1 MDHCPPYYVI
11 MLVTEFSVMSTSC
24 ESDSDS
30 DNSTTL
36 KESDLHTVSYS
47 FLKTSEMIIV
57 QHQNLTDLFL
67 SRKIG
72 RCWCS
77 SPMTT
82 LQVWVQQRKRHFLV
96 RLFREEEIKLSRQ
109 SYSSTV
115 SSRRQTWLSRADCSQ
130 HSALWST

>member
-57 QHQNLTDLFL
+57 
-67 SRKIG
+67 
-72 RCWCS
+72 
-77 SPMTT
+77 
-82 LQVWVQQRKRHFLV
+82 
-96 RLFREEEIKLSRQ
+96 
-109 SYSSTV
+109 
-115 SSRRQTWLSRADCSQ
+115 
-130 HSALWST
+130 